1 MPTSQPLLYG
11 HRVLTIPKVVR
22 RAGKVRVSDTRV
34 RVISSDGPADYAPQ
48 VLRDGYLNLQDQS
61 SGAGVL
67 DPEPRPELGPG
78 THFAYGLQWWFFG
91 ALALTGSLRPVADS
105 STTSK
110 EQHEFQSSR

>member
-1 MPTSQPLLYG
+1 M
-11 HRVLTIPKVVR
+11 
-22 RAGKVRVSDTRV
+22 SDTRV

-91 ALALTGSLRPVADS
+91 ALALTGFVWFAHAERQDRRKRLIGSLRPVADS
-105 STTSK
+105 RTTSD
-110 EQHEFQSSR
+110 EQHELQSSR